1 MVKFATY
8 TINLKNREP
17 MKKLILLTFL
27 LAPFFMNGQ
36 CYLTDGMTWRTQLI
50 GTDSPEGTR
59 STEIVSIEQNGNDGC
74 FNMYRSNIEYS
85 PSPELVAVIR
95 IDGDKV
101 YFRPVW
107 SEYSEWYLA
116 YDFGLKPGEGC
127 YVYYLSDK
135 GEYSD
140 TPRKTYVKC
149 VSIEESSE
157 EGGWSMMIL
166 EEYYDDSYSGFSS
179 TGKWIKG
186 LSAFGGILYNNRFD
200 LDGMIAKLLEVS
212 ANGKTLYLKGQTG
225 NAEIRDS
232 SSLDIRVDGRY
243 ISVLTNDEVCGS
255 LYSGAGAHI
264 GDYRFGKTP
273 TQIRVPDSG
282 VYILRT
288 GDVSRKI
295 FIP

>member
-1 MVKFATY
+1 MGK
-8 TINLKNREP
+8 I
-17 MKKLILLTFL
+17 ILFILFFVPL
-27 LAPFFMNGQ
+27 LMRGQ
-36 CYLTDGMTWRTQLI
+36 CCFTDGMTWRTQLI

-149 VSIEESSE
+149 ISIEEPSE

-186 LSAFGGILYNNRFD
+186 LSAFGGILYNNCFD

-225 NAEIRDS
+225 VAEISDLS
-232 SSLDIRVDGRY
+232 SPDIRVDGRDVRV
-243 ISVLTNDEVCGS
+243 SVDGDVSGS

-273 TQIRVPDSG
+273 THIRVPDSG

>member
-1 MVKFATY
+1 
-8 TINLKNREP
+8 
-17 MKKLILLTFL
+17 MKKLILFSCL
-27 LAPFFMNGQ
+27 LVPLLMHGQ
-36 CYLTDGMTWRTQLI
+36 CYITDGMMLRTRIFGGIL
-50 GTDSPEGTR
+50 SEGEELV
-59 STEIVSIEQNGNDGC
+59 STEIVSIEQTEDEGC
-74 FNMYRSNIEYS
+74 FNMYNSNIEFS
-85 PSPELVAVIR
+85 PTPELVTVIR
-95 IDGDKV
+95 VDGDKV

-107 SEYSEWYLA
+107 SESSEWYLA

-127 YVYYLSDK
+127 YVYDMSDN

-149 VSIEESSE
+149 VSIEEPSE
-157 EGGWSMMIL
+157 EGGWSMMTI
-166 EEYYDDSYSGFSS
+166 EESSDSSS
-179 TGKWIKG
+179 SSYGRTGIWIKG
-186 LSAFGGILYNNRFD
+186 LSSFNGILYNVSFNMNGF
-200 LDGMIAKLLEVS
+200 GSILLEVS
-212 ANGKTLYLKGQTG
+212 VNGETLYLNKSAG

-232 SSLDIRVDGRY
+232 TSPDIRVDGRDVRV
-243 ISVLTNDEVCGS
+243 SVDGDVSGS

-273 TQIRVPDSG
+273 THIRVPDSG

>member
-1 MVKFATY
+1 
-8 TINLKNREP
+8 
-17 MKKLILLTFL
+17 MKKLILFSCL
-27 LAPFFMNGQ
+27 LVPLLMYGQ
-36 CYLTDGMTWRTQLI
+36 CYLTDGMTWRTQIIGLI
-50 GTDSPEGTR
+50 LPEEFI
-59 STEIVSIEQNGNDGC
+59 STEIVSIEQTEDEGC
-74 FNMYRSNIEYS
+74 FNMYSSNIDYS
-85 PSPELVAVIR
+85 PTPELVAVIR

-107 SEYSEWYLA
+107 SESSEWYLA

-127 YVYYLSDK
+127 YVYDMSDK

-157 EGGWSMMIL
+157 EEGWSVMTL
-166 EEYYDDSYSGFSS
+166 EESLDSSS
-179 TGKWIKG
+179 PSHGRPGEWIKG
-186 LSAFGGILYNNRFD
+186 LSSSGGILYNNGFD
-200 LDGMIAKLLEVS
+200 ICGMGSLLIEVS
-212 ANGKTLYLKGQTG
+212 VNGETIYLNKSAG

-232 SSLDIRVDGRY
+232 SSPDIRVEGSDIRVSTDGDVR
-243 ISVLTNDEVCGS
+243 GS
-255 LYSGAGAHI
+255 LYSGAGTHI

-273 TQIRVPDSG
+273 THIRVPDSG

-288 GDVSRKI
+288 GDVSRKV